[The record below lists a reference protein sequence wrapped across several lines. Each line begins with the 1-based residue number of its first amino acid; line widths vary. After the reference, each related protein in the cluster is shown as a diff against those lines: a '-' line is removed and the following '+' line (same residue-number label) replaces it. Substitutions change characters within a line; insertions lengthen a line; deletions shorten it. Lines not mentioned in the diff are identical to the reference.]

1 MTKGRRPE
9 DDQRNPA
16 SAVQEARAMQLPIK
30 AIWVFH
36 TAARAGSVA
45 RAAEQLSV
53 TPSAV
58 SQQIQALEVQLGVT
72 LVNRVGRGLA
82 LTEAGERYFAMIGD
96 ELERVAEA
104 TSIIRGQ
111 RAITSLKVRATPT
124 LSNKWLL
131 PRLGRFLDTHPELEV
146 RLDGTNEP
154 TDFNRELVDVEIRH
168 GDGRWPG
175 LFVEGLGPENFVP
188 VCAPSLAAPASL
200 TPEQVMQFRLIRS
213 VKSQAQWPR
222 WLSDAGVQHD
232 FDWKAVLFDRSHM
245 AIDAAC
251 DGMGIALESNLMMWR
266 ELRDGLLVNPVRGAP
281 GIRLTTQ
288 WIVCPTDHLRL
299 KRVRVFLDWL
309 REEYR
314 RWSETEA
321 ILP

>member
-1 MTKGRRPE
+1 MDEPVDAEKMRLMDQGYQQTQQHERNGMIRKRGPRP
-9 DDQRNPA
+9 PA
-16 SAVQEARAMQLPIK
+16 GGPKMQHHH
-30 AIWVFH
+30 F
-36 TAARAGSVA
+36 
-45 RAAEQLSV
+45 
-53 TPSAV
+53 
-58 SQQIQALEVQLGVT
+58 
-72 LVNRVGRGLA
+72 VGRPDRHA
-82 LTEAGERYFAMIGD
+82 R
-96 ELERVAEA
+96 AEA

-111 RAITSLKVRATPT
+111 RAITSLKIRATPT

-131 PRLGRFLDTHPELEV
+131 PRLGRYLDAHPELEV

-175 LFVEGLGPENFVP
+175 LFVEGLGPESFVP
-188 VCAPSLAAPASL
+188 VSAPGLAAAGSL
-200 TPEQVMQFRLIRS
+200 TPEEVMRFRLIRS

-222 WLSDAGVQHD
+222 WLTDAGVQHN

-281 GIRLTTQ
+281 EIRLTTQ

-314 RWSETEA
+314 IWSETEA